1 MKYLLKV
8 LVVFMNKKFWYLTK
22 LSLNKKIKTKWFY
35 ITNIILAI
43 AITLLVNISSIIEF
57 FGGDFERETNII
69 VVDNT
74 NNSFEIFLN
83 NMSLND
89 NLEDITITKS
99 NENIDTLKENL
110 KENDLLVVIN
120 SDSVEYLKAEVIS
133 ENAID
138 SLTYQVIIQALN
150 STKTTV
156 GMISENIDPSML
168 ANLSQN
174 ITVDRVILNEE
185 AKTDE
190 NMNLVMS
197 SIFPTLILPFFMLI
211 IFLVQMV
218 GGEICEEKTTRSM
231 EIIISNVSPKMHL
244 LSKII
249 ASNIFV
255 IVQGL
260 LLILYVLIAF
270 LISDSLG
277 SVSNIIDF
285 GGIMN
290 TLSDSGLIDKLW
302 IIIPIT
308 LIMILLSFIAYSIV
322 AGILASMT
330 VNIEDFNQLQT
341 PIMLI
346 SMAGYYLSIM
356 AAMFD
361 GSLFIRIIS
370 YLPFL
375 SVFISPTLFIL
386 GQITV
391 VDMLISVVI
400 LILFVWILLKSGL
413 KVYKVGILNYSS
425 GNVWKKFASA
435 FKKSE

>member
-1 MKYLLKV
+1 
-8 LVVFMNKKFWYLTK
+8 MNKKFWYLTK

-43 AITLLVNISSIIEF
+43 AIIALVNISSIIEF
-57 FGGDFERETNII
+57 FGGDFDSKTNVV

-74 NNSFEIFLN
+74 NGSFEIFLN
-83 NMSLND
+83 NMNSYNND
-89 NLEDITITKS
+89 NDINVTKS
-99 NENIDTLKENL
+99 NEDVDTLKENL
-110 KENDLLVVIN
+110 EENDLLVVLN
-120 SDSVEYLKAEVIS
+120 NDSKEYLKAEIIS

-138 SLTYQVIIQALN
+138 SLTYQIIFQALN

-156 GMISENIDPSML
+156 GMIDENINPNVL

-174 ITVDRVILNEE
+174 ITVNRVILNDED
-185 AKTDE
+185 KTDE

-197 SIFPTLILPFFMLI
+197 SVFPTLILPFFMLI

-244 LSKII
+244 LSKIL

-255 IVQGL
+255 IIQGL
-260 LLILYVLIAF
+260 LLILYVVIAF
-270 LISDSLG
+270 LINKTIGTTSS
-277 SVSNIIDF
+277 IINF
-285 GGIMN
+285 GEIIN
-290 TLSDSGLIDKLW
+290 TLEASGVINKMW

-308 LIMILLSFIAYSIV
+308 LAMIMLSFIAYSLV

-346 SMAGYYLSIM
+346 SMAGYYLSVM

-361 GSLFIRIIS
+361 GSIFIRVIS
-370 YLPFL
+370 YVPFL

-391 VDMLISVVI
+391 VDMLISVII
-400 LILFVWILLKSGL
+400 LILFIWLLLKSGL

-425 GNVWKKFASA
+425 GNVWRKFASA
-435 FKKSE
+435 FKKNE

>member
-1 MKYLLKV
+1 
-8 LVVFMNKKFWYLTK
+8 MNKKFWYLTK

-57 FGGDFERETNII
+57 FGGDFDSQTNVV

-74 NNSFEIFLN
+74 NSAFEIFLN
-83 NMSLND
+83 TMNSYD
-89 NLEDITITKS
+89 NEDITVTKS
-99 NENIDTLKENL
+99 NESIDTLKENL
-110 KENDLLVVIN
+110 EDEDLLVVIN

-138 SLTYQVIIQALN
+138 ALTYQIISQALN
-150 STKTTV
+150 TTKTTV
-156 GMISENIDPSML
+156 GMISENIDPSVL
-168 ANLSQN
+168 ANISQN
-174 ITVDRVILNEE
+174 ITIDRVILNEE
-185 AKTDE
+185 DSTDE

-244 LSKII
+244 LSKIL
-249 ASNIFV
+249 ASNVFV

-260 LLILYVLIAF
+260 LLILYCLMAF
-270 LISDSLG
+270 LISGSLG
-277 SVSNIIDF
+277 SASSIIDI

-290 TLSDSGLIDKLW
+290 TLSASGVVDKLW

-308 LIMILLSFIAYSIV
+308 LIMIILSFVAYSLV

-346 SMAGYYLSIM
+346 SMAGYYLSVM

-361 GSLFIRIIS
+361 GSIFIRIIS
-370 YLPFL
+370 YVPFL
-375 SVFISPTLFIL
+375 SVFISPTLFVL
-386 GQITV
+386 GQIAV
-391 VDMLISVVI
+391 VDMLISVIV

>member
-1 MKYLLKV
+1 
-8 LVVFMNKKFWYLTK
+8 MNKKFWYLTK

-57 FGGDFERETNII
+57 FGGDFDSQTNVV

-74 NNSFEIFLN
+74 NSAFEIFLN
-83 NMSLND
+83 TMNSYD
-89 NLEDITITKS
+89 NEDITVTKS
-99 NENIDTLKENL
+99 NESIDTLKENL
-110 KENDLLVVIN
+110 EDEDLLVVIN

-138 SLTYQVIIQALN
+138 ALTYQIISQALN
-150 STKTTV
+150 TTKTTV
-156 GMISENIDPSML
+156 GMIAENIDPSVL

-174 ITVDRVILNEE
+174 ITIDRVILNEE
-185 AKTDE
+185 DSTDE

-244 LSKII
+244 LSKIL
-249 ASNIFV
+249 ASNVFV

-260 LLILYVLIAF
+260 LLILYCLIAF
-270 LISDSLG
+270 LISGSLG
-277 SVSNIIDF
+277 SASSIIDI

-290 TLSDSGLIDKLW
+290 TLSASGVVDKLW

-308 LIMILLSFIAYSIV
+308 LIMILLSFVAYSLV

-346 SMAGYYLSIM
+346 SMAGYYLSVM

-361 GSLFIRIIS
+361 GSIFIRIIS
-370 YLPFL
+370 YVPFL
-375 SVFISPTLFIL
+375 SVFISPTLFVL

-391 VDMLISVVI
+391 VDMLISVIV

>member
-1 MKYLLKV
+1 
-8 LVVFMNKKFWYLTK
+8 MNKKFWYLTK

-57 FGGDFERETNII
+57 FGGDFDSQTNVV

-74 NNSFEIFLN
+74 NSAFEIFLN
-83 NMSLND
+83 TMNSYD
-89 NLEDITITKS
+89 NEDITVTKS
-99 NENIDTLKENL
+99 NESIDTLKENL
-110 KENDLLVVIN
+110 EDEDLLVVIN

-138 SLTYQVIIQALN
+138 ALTYQIISQALN
-150 STKTTV
+150 TTKTTV
-156 GMISENIDPSML
+156 GMIAENIDPSVL

-174 ITVDRVILNEE
+174 ITIDRVILNEE
-185 AKTDE
+185 DSTDE

-244 LSKII
+244 LSKIL
-249 ASNIFV
+249 ASNVFV

-260 LLILYVLIAF
+260 LLILYCLIAF
-270 LISDSLG
+270 LISGSLG
-277 SVSNIIDF
+277 SASSIIDI

-290 TLSDSGLIDKLW
+290 TFSASGVVDKLW

-308 LIMILLSFIAYSIV
+308 LIMIILSFVAYSIV

-346 SMAGYYLSIM
+346 SMAGYYLSVM

-361 GSLFIRIIS
+361 GSIFIRIIS
-370 YLPFL
+370 YVPFL
-375 SVFISPTLFIL
+375 SVFISPTLFVL

-391 VDMLISVVI
+391 VDMLISVIV

>member
-1 MKYLLKV
+1 
-8 LVVFMNKKFWYLTK
+8 MNKKFWYLTK

-74 NNSFEIFLN
+74 NTSFEIFLN

-99 NENIDTLKENL
+99 NENIDALKENL

-322 AGILASMT
+322 AGVLASMT

-346 SMAGYYLSIM
+346 SMAGYYLSVM

-361 GSLFIRIIS
+361 GSIFIRIIS
-370 YLPFL
+370 YVPFL
-375 SVFISPTLFIL
+375 SVFISPTLFVL

-425 GNVWKKFASA
+425 GNVWKKFAAA

>member
-1 MKYLLKV
+1 
-8 LVVFMNKKFWYLTK
+8 MNKKFWYLTK

-43 AITLLVNISSIIEF
+43 AIIVLVNISSIIEF
-57 FGGDFERETNII
+57 FGGDFDSQTNVV

-74 NNSFEIFLN
+74 NSAFEIFLN
-83 NMSLND
+83 TMNSYD
-89 NLEDITITKS
+89 NEDITVTKS
-99 NENIDTLKENL
+99 TESIDTLKENL
-110 KENDLLVVIN
+110 EEEDLLVVIN

-138 SLTYQVIIQALN
+138 ALTYQIISQALN
-150 STKTTV
+150 TTKTTV
-156 GMISENIDPSML
+156 GMISENIDPSVL

-174 ITVDRVILNEE
+174 ITIDRVILNEE
-185 AKTDE
+185 DSTDE

-231 EIIISNVSPKMHL
+231 EIIISNVSPKTHL
-244 LSKII
+244 LSKIL
-249 ASNIFV
+249 ASNVFV
-255 IVQGL
+255 IVQSL
-260 LLILYVLIAF
+260 LLILYCLIAF
-270 LISDSLG
+270 LISG
-277 SVSNIIDF
+277 SISSASSIIDI

-290 TLSDSGLIDKLW
+290 TLNASGVVDKLW

-308 LIMILLSFIAYSIV
+308 LIMILLSFVAYSLV

-346 SMAGYYLSIM
+346 TLAGYYLSVM

-361 GSLFIRIIS
+361 GSIFIRIIS
-370 YLPFL
+370 YVPFL

-391 VDMLISVVI
+391 VDMLISVIV

>member
-1 MKYLLKV
+1 
-8 LVVFMNKKFWYLTK
+8 MNKKFWYLTK

-43 AITLLVNISSIIEF
+43 AIIVLVNISSIIEF
-57 FGGDFERETNII
+57 FGGDFDSQTNVV

-74 NNSFEIFLN
+74 NSAFEIFLN
-83 NMSLND
+83 TMNSYD
-89 NLEDITITKS
+89 NEDITVTKS
-99 NENIDTLKENL
+99 TESIDTLKENL
-110 KENDLLVVIN
+110 EDEDLLVVIN

-138 SLTYQVIIQALN
+138 ALTYQIISQALN
-150 STKTTV
+150 TTKTTV
-156 GMISENIDPSML
+156 GMISENIDPSVL
-168 ANLSQN
+168 ANISQN
-174 ITVDRVILNEE
+174 ITIDRVILNEE
-185 AKTDE
+185 DSTDE

-231 EIIISNVSPKMHL
+231 EIIISNVSPKTHL
-244 LSKII
+244 LSKIL
-249 ASNIFV
+249 ASNVFV
-255 IVQGL
+255 IVQSL
-260 LLILYVLIAF
+260 LLILYCLIAF
-270 LISDSLG
+270 LISG
-277 SVSNIIDF
+277 SISSASSIIDIS
-285 GGIMN
+285 GIMN
-290 TLSDSGLIDKLW
+290 TLNASGVVDKLW

-308 LIMILLSFIAYSIV
+308 LIMILLSFVAYSLV

-346 SMAGYYLSIM
+346 TLAGYYLSVM

-361 GSLFIRIIS
+361 GSIFIRIIS
-370 YLPFL
+370 YVPFL
-375 SVFISPTLFIL
+375 SVFISPTLFVL

-391 VDMLISVVI
+391 VDMLISVIV

>member
-1 MKYLLKV
+1 
-8 LVVFMNKKFWYLTK
+8 MNKKFWYLTK

-74 NNSFEIFLN
+74 NTSFEIFLN

-185 AKTDE
+185 SKTDE

-322 AGILASMT
+322 AGVLASMT

-346 SMAGYYLSIM
+346 SMAGYYLSVM

-361 GSLFIRIIS
+361 GSIFIRIIS
-370 YLPFL
+370 YVPFL
-375 SVFISPTLFIL
+375 SVFISPTLFVL

-425 GNVWKKFASA
+425 GNVWKKFAAA

>member
-1 MKYLLKV
+1 MS
-8 LVVFMNKKFWYLTK
+8 KKFWYLTK

-43 AITLLVNISSIIEF
+43 AIIALVNISAIIEF
-57 FGGDFERETNII
+57 FGGDFDSNTNLI
-69 VVDNT
+69 VIDNT
-74 NNSFEIFLN
+74 NSSFEIFLN
-83 NMSLND
+83 NINLN
-89 NLEDITITKS
+89 NEDESITVTKS
-99 NENIDTLKENL
+99 NEDVSILQENL
-110 KENDLLVVIN
+110 EEDELIVVLNND
-120 SDSVEYLKAEVIS
+120 DVEYLKADIIS

-138 SLTYQVIIQALN
+138 SLTYQIIVQALN

-156 GMISENIDPSML
+156 GMIAANIDANIL

-174 ITVDRVILNEE
+174 ISVNRVILNE
-185 AKTDE
+185 ADSSDE

-197 SIFPTLILPFFMLI
+197 SVFPTLILPFFMLI

-231 EIIISNVSPKMHL
+231 EIIISNVSPKTHL
-244 LSKII
+244 LSKIV
-249 ASNIFV
+249 ASNVFV
-255 IVQGL
+255 IIQGL
-260 LLILYVLIAF
+260 LLILYVVIAY
-270 LISDSLG
+270 LISGTLTQTTS
-277 SVSNIIDF
+277 IIDF
-285 GGIMN
+285 SAIVTTMQ
-290 TLSDSGLIDKLW
+290 SSGVYDKLW

-308 LIMILLSFIAYSIV
+308 LAMIILSFVAYSLV

-341 PIMLI
+341 PIMLL
-346 SMAGYYLSIM
+346 SMAGYYLSVM

-370 YLPFL
+370 YVPFL
-375 SVFISPTLFIL
+375 SVFISPTLFVL

-391 VDMLISVVI
+391 IDMLISVVI
-400 LILFVWILLKSGL
+400 LILFVYILLKSGL

-435 FKKSE
+435 FKNGV

>member
-1 MKYLLKV
+1 
-8 LVVFMNKKFWYLTK
+8 MNKKFWYLTK

-74 NNSFEIFLN
+74 STSFEIFLN

-99 NENIDTLKENL
+99 NENIDALKENL

-185 AKTDE
+185 SKTDE

-322 AGILASMT
+322 AGVLASMT

-346 SMAGYYLSIM
+346 SMAGYYLSVM

-361 GSLFIRIIS
+361 GSIFIRIIS
-370 YLPFL
+370 YVPFL
-375 SVFISPTLFIL
+375 SVFISPTLFVL

-425 GNVWKKFASA
+425 GNVWKKFAAA

>member
-1 MKYLLKV
+1 
-8 LVVFMNKKFWYLTK
+8 MNKKFWYLTK

-57 FGGDFERETNII
+57 FGGDFDSQTNVV

-74 NNSFEIFLN
+74 NSAFEIFLN
-83 NMSLND
+83 TMNSYD
-89 NLEDITITKS
+89 NEDITVTKS
-99 NENIDTLKENL
+99 NESIDTLKENL
-110 KENDLLVVIN
+110 EDEDLLVVIN

-138 SLTYQVIIQALN
+138 ALTYQIISQALN
-150 STKTTV
+150 TTKTTV
-156 GMISENIDPSML
+156 GMIAENIDPSVL

-174 ITVDRVILNEE
+174 ITIDRVILNEE
-185 AKTDE
+185 ESTDE

-244 LSKII
+244 LSKIL
-249 ASNIFV
+249 ASNVFV

-260 LLILYVLIAF
+260 LLILYCLIAF
-270 LISDSLG
+270 LISGSLG
-277 SVSNIIDF
+277 SASSIIDI

-290 TLSDSGLIDKLW
+290 TLSASGVVDKFW

-308 LIMILLSFIAYSIV
+308 LIMIILSFVAYSIV

-346 SMAGYYLSIM
+346 SMAGYYLSVM

-361 GSLFIRIIS
+361 GSIFIRIIS
-370 YLPFL
+370 YVPFL
-375 SVFISPTLFIL
+375 SVFISPTLFVL

>member
-1 MKYLLKV
+1 
-8 LVVFMNKKFWYLTK
+8 MNKKFWYLTK

-43 AITLLVNISSIIEF
+43 AIIVLVNISSIIEF
-57 FGGDFERETNII
+57 FGGDFDSQTNVV

-74 NNSFEIFLN
+74 NSAFEIFLN
-83 NMSLND
+83 TMNSYD
-89 NLEDITITKS
+89 NEDITVTKS
-99 NENIDTLKENL
+99 TESIDTLKENL
-110 KENDLLVVIN
+110 EEDLLVVIN

-138 SLTYQVIIQALN
+138 ALTYQIISQALN
-150 STKTTV
+150 TTKTTV
-156 GMISENIDPSML
+156 GMISENIDPSVL

-174 ITVDRVILNEE
+174 ITIDRVILNEE
-185 AKTDE
+185 DSTDE

-231 EIIISNVSPKMHL
+231 EIIISNVSPKTHL
-244 LSKII
+244 LSKIL
-249 ASNIFV
+249 ASNVFV
-255 IVQGL
+255 IVQSL
-260 LLILYVLIAF
+260 LLILYCLIAF
-270 LISDSLG
+270 LISG
-277 SVSNIIDF
+277 SISSASSIIDI

-290 TLSDSGLIDKLW
+290 TLNASGVVDKLW

-308 LIMILLSFIAYSIV
+308 LIMILLSFVAYSLV

-346 SMAGYYLSIM
+346 TLAGYYLSVM

-361 GSLFIRIIS
+361 GSIFIRIIS
-370 YLPFL
+370 YVPFL
-375 SVFISPTLFIL
+375 SVFISPTLFVL

-391 VDMLISVVI
+391 VDMLISVIV

>member
-1 MKYLLKV
+1 
-8 LVVFMNKKFWYLTK
+8 MNKKFWYLTK

-43 AITLLVNISSIIEF
+43 AIIALVNISSIIEF
-57 FGGDFERETNII
+57 FGGDFDSETNVV

-74 NNSFEIFLN
+74 NGSFEIFLN
-83 NMSLND
+83 NMNSYNND
-89 NLEDITITKS
+89 NDINVTKS
-99 NENIDTLKENL
+99 NEDVNTLKENL
-110 KENDLLVVIN
+110 EENDLLVVLN
-120 SDSVEYLKAEVIS
+120 NDSKEYLKAEIIS

-138 SLTYQVIIQALN
+138 SLTYQIIFQALN

-156 GMISENIDPSML
+156 GMIDENINPNVL

-174 ITVDRVILNEE
+174 ITVNRVILNDED
-185 AKTDE
+185 KTDE

-197 SIFPTLILPFFMLI
+197 SVFPTLILPFFMLI

-244 LSKII
+244 LSKIL

-255 IVQGL
+255 IIQGL
-260 LLILYVLIAF
+260 LLILYVVIAF
-270 LISDSLG
+270 LINKTIGTTSS
-277 SVSNIIDF
+277 IINF
-285 GGIMN
+285 GEIIN
-290 TLSDSGLIDKLW
+290 TLEASGVINKMW

-308 LIMILLSFIAYSIV
+308 LAMIMLSFIAYSLV

-346 SMAGYYLSIM
+346 SMAGYYLSVM

-361 GSLFIRIIS
+361 GSIFIRVIS
-370 YLPFL
+370 YVPFL

-391 VDMLISVVI
+391 VDMLISVII
-400 LILFVWILLKSGL
+400 LILFIWLLLKSGL

-425 GNVWKKFASA
+425 GNVWRKFASA
-435 FKKSE
+435 FKKNE

>member
-1 MKYLLKV
+1 
-8 LVVFMNKKFWYLTK
+8 MNKKFWYLTK

-57 FGGDFERETNII
+57 FGGDFDSQTNVV

-74 NNSFEIFLN
+74 NSAFEIFLN
-83 NMSLND
+83 TMNSYD
-89 NLEDITITKS
+89 NEDITVTKS
-99 NENIDTLKENL
+99 NESIDTLKENL
-110 KENDLLVVIN
+110 EDEDLLVVIN

-138 SLTYQVIIQALN
+138 ALTYQIISQALN
-150 STKTTV
+150 TTKTTV
-156 GMISENIDPSML
+156 GMIVENIDPSVL

-174 ITVDRVILNEE
+174 ITIDRVILNEE
-185 AKTDE
+185 DSTDE

-244 LSKII
+244 LSKIL

-260 LLILYVLIAF
+260 LLILYCLIAF
-270 LISDSLG
+270 LISGSLG
-277 SVSNIIDF
+277 SASSIIDI

-290 TLSDSGLIDKLW
+290 TLSASGVVDKLW

-308 LIMILLSFIAYSIV
+308 LIMIILSFVAYSIV

-346 SMAGYYLSIM
+346 SMAGYYLSVM

-361 GSLFIRIIS
+361 GSIFIRIIS
-370 YLPFL
+370 YVPFL
-375 SVFISPTLFIL
+375 SVFISPTLFVL

-391 VDMLISVVI
+391 VDMLISVIV

>member
-1 MKYLLKV
+1 
-8 LVVFMNKKFWYLTK
+8 MNKKFWYLTK

-74 NNSFEIFLN
+74 NTSFEIFLN

-99 NENIDTLKENL
+99 NENIDALKENL

-185 AKTDE
+185 SKTDE

-285 GGIMN
+285 GGIIN

-322 AGILASMT
+322 AGVLASMT

-346 SMAGYYLSIM
+346 SMAGYYLSVM

-361 GSLFIRIIS
+361 GSIFIRIIS
-370 YLPFL
+370 YVPFL
-375 SVFISPTLFIL
+375 SVFISPTLFVL

-425 GNVWKKFASA
+425 GNVWKKFAAA

>member
-1 MKYLLKV
+1 
-8 LVVFMNKKFWYLTK
+8 MNKKFWYLTK

-35 ITNIILAI
+35 ITNIILAF
-43 AITLLVNISSIIEF
+43 AIIVLVNISSIIEF
-57 FGGDFERETNII
+57 FGGDFDSQTNVV

-74 NNSFEIFLN
+74 NSAFEIFLN
-83 NMSLND
+83 TMNSYD
-89 NLEDITITKS
+89 NEDITVTKS
-99 NENIDTLKENL
+99 NESIDILKENL
-110 KENDLLVVIN
+110 EEEDLLVVIN

-138 SLTYQVIIQALN
+138 ALTYQIISQALN
-150 STKTTV
+150 TTKTTV
-156 GMISENIDPSML
+156 GMISENIDPSVL

-174 ITVDRVILNEE
+174 ITVDRVILNE
-185 AKTDE
+185 ADSTDE

-244 LSKII
+244 LSKIL

-260 LLILYVLIAF
+260 LLILYCLIAF
-270 LISDSLG
+270 AISG
-277 SVSNIIDF
+277 SFSSTSSIIDI

-290 TLSDSGLIDKLW
+290 TLSASGVVDKLW

-308 LIMILLSFIAYSIV
+308 LIMILLSFVAYSLV

-346 SMAGYYLSIM
+346 SMLGYYLSVM

-361 GSLFIRIIS
+361 GSIFIRIIS
-370 YLPFL
+370 YVPFL

-391 VDMLISVVI
+391 VDMLISVIV

-435 FKKSE
+435 FKRNE

>member
-1 MKYLLKV
+1 
-8 LVVFMNKKFWYLTK
+8 MNKKFWYLTK

-57 FGGDFERETNII
+57 FGGDFDSQTNVV

-74 NNSFEIFLN
+74 NSAFEIFLN
-83 NMSLND
+83 TMNSYD
-89 NLEDITITKS
+89 NEDITVTKS
-99 NENIDTLKENL
+99 TESIDTLKENL
-110 KENDLLVVIN
+110 EDEDLLVVIN

-138 SLTYQVIIQALN
+138 ALTYQIISQALN
-150 STKTTV
+150 TTKTTV
-156 GMISENIDPSML
+156 GMISENIDPSVL
-168 ANLSQN
+168 ANISQN
-174 ITVDRVILNEE
+174 ITIDRVILNEE
-185 AKTDE
+185 DSTDE

-231 EIIISNVSPKMHL
+231 EIIISNVSPKTHL
-244 LSKII
+244 LSKIL
-249 ASNIFV
+249 ASNVFV
-255 IVQGL
+255 IVQSL
-260 LLILYVLIAF
+260 LLILYCLIAF
-270 LISDSLG
+270 LISG
-277 SVSNIIDF
+277 SISSASSIIDI

-290 TLSDSGLIDKLW
+290 MLNASGVVDKLW

-308 LIMILLSFIAYSIV
+308 LIMILLSFVAYSLV

-346 SMAGYYLSIM
+346 TLAGYYLSVM

-361 GSLFIRIIS
+361 GSIFIRIIS
-370 YLPFL
+370 YVPFL
-375 SVFISPTLFIL
+375 SVFISPTLFVL

-391 VDMLISVVI
+391 VDMLISVIV

>member
-1 MKYLLKV
+1 
-8 LVVFMNKKFWYLTK
+8 MNKKFWYLTK

-57 FGGDFERETNII
+57 FGGDFDSQTNVV

-74 NNSFEIFLN
+74 NSAFEIFLN
-83 NMSLND
+83 TMNSYD
-89 NLEDITITKS
+89 NEDITVTKS
-99 NENIDTLKENL
+99 NESIDTLKENL
-110 KENDLLVVIN
+110 EDEDLLVVIN

-138 SLTYQVIIQALN
+138 ALTYQIISQALN
-150 STKTTV
+150 TTKTTV
-156 GMISENIDPSML
+156 GMIAENIDPSVL

-174 ITVDRVILNEE
+174 ITIDRVILNEE
-185 AKTDE
+185 DSTDE

-244 LSKII
+244 LSKIL
-249 ASNIFV
+249 ASNVFV

-260 LLILYVLIAF
+260 LLILYCLIAF
-270 LISDSLG
+270 LISGSLG
-277 SVSNIIDF
+277 SASSIIDI

-290 TLSDSGLIDKLW
+290 TLSASGVVDKLW

-308 LIMILLSFIAYSIV
+308 LIMIILSFVAYSIV

-346 SMAGYYLSIM
+346 SMAGYYLSVM

-361 GSLFIRIIS
+361 GSIFIRIIS
-370 YLPFL
+370 YVPFL
-375 SVFISPTLFIL
+375 SVFISPTLFVL

-391 VDMLISVVI
+391 VDMLISVIV

>member
-1 MKYLLKV
+1 
-8 LVVFMNKKFWYLTK
+8 MNKKFWYLTK

-57 FGGDFERETNII
+57 FGGDFDSQTNVV

-74 NNSFEIFLN
+74 NSSFEIFLN
-83 NMSLND
+83 NMNSYNTD
-89 NLEDITITKS
+89 GDINVTKS
-99 NENIDTLKENL
+99 NENVDVLKENL
-110 KENDLLVVIN
+110 EDDDLIVVIN
-120 SDSVEYLKAEVIS
+120 GDAVEYLKADIIS

-138 SLTYQVIIQALN
+138 SLTYQIILQALN

-156 GMISENIDPSML
+156 GMIDENIDPSVL

-185 AKTDE
+185 DSADE

-244 LSKII
+244 LSKIL

-260 LLILYVLIAF
+260 LLILYCLIAF
-270 LISDSLG
+270 LISGSLDSA
-277 SVSNIIDF
+277 SSIIDF

-290 TLSDSGLIDKLW
+290 TLNASGVIDKLW

-308 LIMILLSFIAYSIV
+308 LAMILLSFIAYSLV

-346 SMAGYYLSIM
+346 SLAGYYLSVM

-361 GSLFIRIIS
+361 GSIFIRIIS
-370 YLPFL
+370 YVPFL
-375 SVFISPTLFIL
+375 SVFISPTLFVL

-391 VDMLISVVI
+391 VDMLISVIV

>member
-1 MKYLLKV
+1 
-8 LVVFMNKKFWYLTK
+8 MNKKFWYLTK

-43 AITLLVNISSIIEF
+43 AIIVLVNISSIIEF
-57 FGGDFERETNII
+57 FGGDFDSQTNVV

-74 NNSFEIFLN
+74 NNAFEIFLN
-83 NMSLND
+83 TMNSYD
-89 NLEDITITKS
+89 NEDITVTKS
-99 NENIDTLKENL
+99 TESIDTLKENL
-110 KENDLLVVIN
+110 EDEDLLVVIN

-138 SLTYQVIIQALN
+138 ALTYQIISQALN
-150 STKTTV
+150 TTKTTV
-156 GMISENIDPSML
+156 GMISENIDPSVL
-168 ANLSQN
+168 ANISQN
-174 ITVDRVILNEE
+174 ITIDRVILNEE
-185 AKTDE
+185 DSTDE

-231 EIIISNVSPKMHL
+231 EIIISNVSPKTHL
-244 LSKII
+244 LSKIL
-249 ASNIFV
+249 ASNVFV
-255 IVQGL
+255 IVQSL
-260 LLILYVLIAF
+260 LLILYCLIAF
-270 LISDSLG
+270 LISG
-277 SVSNIIDF
+277 SISSASSIIDI

-290 TLSDSGLIDKLW
+290 TLNASGVVDKLW

-308 LIMILLSFIAYSIV
+308 LIMILLSFVAYSLV

-346 SMAGYYLSIM
+346 TLAGYYLSVM

-361 GSLFIRIIS
+361 GSIFIRIIS
-370 YLPFL
+370 YVPFL
-375 SVFISPTLFIL
+375 SVFISPTLFVL

-391 VDMLISVVI
+391 VDMLISVIV

>member
-1 MKYLLKV
+1 
-8 LVVFMNKKFWYLTK
+8 MNKKFWYLTK

-57 FGGDFERETNII
+57 FGGDFDSQTNVV

-74 NNSFEIFLN
+74 NSSFEIFLN
-83 NMSLND
+83 NINSYD
-89 NLEDITITKS
+89 NEDITVTKS
-99 NENIDTLKENL
+99 NESIDTLKENL
-110 KENDLLVVIN
+110 EDEDLLVVIN

-138 SLTYQVIIQALN
+138 ALTYQIISQALN
-150 STKTTV
+150 TTKTTV
-156 GMISENIDPSML
+156 GMIAENIDPSVL
-168 ANLSQN
+168 ADLSQN
-174 ITVDRVILNEE
+174 ITIDRVILNEE
-185 AKTDE
+185 DSTDE

-244 LSKII
+244 LSKIV

-260 LLILYVLIAF
+260 LLILYCLIAF
-270 LISDSLG
+270 LISGSLDSA
-277 SVSNIIDF
+277 SSIIDF

-290 TLSDSGLIDKLW
+290 TLNASGVIDKLW

-308 LIMILLSFIAYSIV
+308 LAMILLSFIAYSLV

-346 SMAGYYLSIM
+346 SLAGYYLSVM

-361 GSLFIRIIS
+361 GSIFIRIIS
-370 YLPFL
+370 YVPFL

-391 VDMLISVVI
+391 VDMLISVIV

-435 FKKSE
+435 FKRSE

>member
-1 MKYLLKV
+1 
-8 LVVFMNKKFWYLTK
+8 MNKKFWYLTK

-57 FGGDFERETNII
+57 FGGDFDSQTNVV

-74 NNSFEIFLN
+74 NSSFEIFLN
-83 NMSLND
+83 NMNSYD
-89 NLEDITITKS
+89 NEDITVTKS
-99 NENIDTLKENL
+99 NESIDTLKENL
-110 KENDLLVVIN
+110 EDDDLIVVIN
-120 SDSVEYLKAEVIS
+120 GDEVEYLKADIIS

-138 SLTYQVIIQALN
+138 SLTYQIILQALN

-156 GMISENIDPSML
+156 GMIDENIDPSVL

-185 AKTDE
+185 DSADE

-244 LSKII
+244 LSKIV

-260 LLILYVLIAF
+260 LLILYCLIAF
-270 LISDSLG
+270 LISGSLDSA
-277 SVSNIIDF
+277 SSIIDF

-290 TLSDSGLIDKLW
+290 TLNASGVIDKLW

-308 LIMILLSFIAYSIV
+308 LAMILLSFIAYSLV

-346 SMAGYYLSIM
+346 SLAGYYLSVM

-361 GSLFIRIIS
+361 GSIFIRIIS
-370 YLPFL
+370 YVPFL
-375 SVFISPTLFIL
+375 SVFISPTLFVL

-391 VDMLISVVI
+391 VDMLISVIV